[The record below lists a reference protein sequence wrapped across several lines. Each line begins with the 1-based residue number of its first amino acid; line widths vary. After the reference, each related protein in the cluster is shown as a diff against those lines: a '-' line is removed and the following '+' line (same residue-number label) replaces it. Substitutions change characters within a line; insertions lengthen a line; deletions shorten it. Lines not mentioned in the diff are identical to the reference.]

1 MSNAGRF
8 LRQAAILAAKDL
20 KVFLLDRGSLLFAL
34 VFPFAFVVMFSLM
47 MGPSFGEDKPVIIHL
62 ATAEPEGSISHQIIQ
77 GMEAS
82 AEGLQVRRLA
92 PEEARQ
98 ALLKQEIGG
107 YLFFPPG
114 FSEAVM
120 RGQPT
125 RLTVYYHPEA
135 VTARAALTSVAR
147 AIATEIRSYQ
157 VMYRAIAEL
166 AGPAATGGVP
176 PGQPAAAPG
185 EGAGG
190 VLPGQGARPPGGWGP
205 GQPADALGVR
215 ADFQQVGEIEAAR
228 PVDFLVPGYLT
239 MFVFFALAFTG
250 ESLLAE
256 RETCTLERLVAASTS
271 RGSILGGKMAG
282 AFLRGL
288 VQLVIF
294 WVAGTLVFH
303 VRMGHYPA
311 AVVLVSV
318 LLTVVSAAVGVFLA
332 TVARTRKGAAFMAV
346 FISLSAAALGG
357 CWWPLF
363 IMPRWLQNLA
373 RITPHAWANSAFN
386 KLMLFGATP
395 ADVLPEMGALVIF
408 AIVFGA
414 LAAGRFRLN

>member
-1 MSNAGRF
+1 
-8 LRQAAILAAKDL
+8 
-20 KVFLLDRGSLLFAL
+20 
-34 VFPFAFVVMFSLM
+34 MFSLM
-47 MGPSFGEDKPVIIHL
+47 MGPSSGEDKPVVIHL
-62 ATAEPEGSISHQIIQ
+62 ATAESEGSISRQIIE
-77 GMEAS
+77 GMAAS

-98 ALLKQEIGG
+98 ALLKQQIGG
-107 YLFFPPG
+107 YLFFPAG
-114 FSEAVM
+114 FSEAVV
-120 RGQPT
+120 RARPT
-125 RLTVYYHPEA
+125 RLIVYYHPEA

-166 AGPAATGGVP
+166 AGPAGTGGVP
-176 PGQPAAAPG
+176 P
-185 EGAGG
+185 
-190 VLPGQGARPPGGWGP
+190 AR
-205 GQPADALGVR
+205 PADALGVR
-215 ADFQQVGEIEAAR
+215 AVFQQVGEIEAAR

-256 RETCTLERLVAASTS
+256 RETYTLERLVVASAS

-288 VQLVIF
+288 VQVIIF
-294 WVAGTLVFH
+294 WVAGALAFH

-318 LLTVVSAAVGVFLA
+318 LLAVVSAAVGVFLA
-332 TVARTRKGAAFMAV
+332 TVARTRKGAASMTV

-395 ADVLPEMGALVIF
+395 ADVLPEMGVLVLF
-408 AIVFGA
+408 AAVFAA
-414 LAAGRFRLN
+414 LAMGRFRLN

>member
-1 MSNAGRF
+1 MSSAGRF

-47 MGPSFGEDKPVIIHL
+47 MGPSFGEDKPVVVHL
-62 ATAEPEGSISHQIIQ
+62 VTAEPEASISHQIIE
-77 GMEAS
+77 GLAAS
-82 AEGLQVRRLA
+82 AEGFQVRRLA
-92 PEEARQ
+92 PEEAHR
-98 ALLKQEIGG
+98 ALLKREIGG

-120 RGQPT
+120 RGEPT
-125 RLTVYYHPEA
+125 RLVVYYHPEA

-166 AGPAATGGVP
+166 AGLAATGGV
-176 PGQPAAAPG
+176 
-185 EGAGG
+185 
-190 VLPGQGARPPGGWGP
+190 LPGRSVGPPGGWGH
-205 GQPADALGVR
+205 GQPADELGVR
-215 ADFQQVGEIEAAR
+215 AVFEQVGDVEATR

-239 MFVFFALAFTG
+239 MFVFFALSFTG
-250 ESLLAE
+250 ASLLAE
-256 RETCTLERLVAASTS
+256 RESYTLERLVAASAS
-271 RGSILGGKMAG
+271 RGSILAGKMAG

-288 VQLVIF
+288 VQVVIF

-303 VRMGHYPA
+303 VRMGHYVA

-332 TVARTRKGAAFMAV
+332 TVARTRKGAASMAV
-346 FISLSAAALGG
+346 FSSLGAAALGG

-386 KLMLFGATP
+386 KLMLCCVPRAGPVPLAVSLRGVVLRPGPGQWCRP
-395 ADVLPEMGALVIF
+395 ALLPG
-408 AIVFGA
+408 
-414 LAAGRFRLN
+414 

>member
-1 MSNAGRF
+1 MSNAGRL

-20 KVFLLDRGSLLFAL
+20 KMFLLDRGSLLFAL

-47 MGPSFGEDKPVIIHL
+47 MGPSFGEDKPVVVHL
-62 ATAEPEGSISHQIIQ
+62 VTAEPEGSISHQITE
-77 GMEAS
+77 GMAAS
-82 AEGLQVRRLA
+82 AEGFQVRRLA
-92 PEEARQ
+92 PEEARR
-98 ALLKQEIGG
+98 ALLKREIGG

-166 AGPAATGGVP
+166 AGPAGTGSV
-176 PGQPAAAPG
+176 
-185 EGAGG
+185 
-190 VLPGQGARPPGGWGP
+190 PGQGAGPPGGWGP
-205 GQPADALGVR
+205 GRPADALGVR
-215 ADFQQVGEIEAAR
+215 AVFEQVGEIEAAR

-239 MFVFFALAFTG
+239 MFVFFALSFTG
-250 ESLLAE
+250 ASLLAE
-256 RETCTLERLVAASTS
+256 RESYTLERLVAASAS
-271 RGSILGGKMAG
+271 RGSILAGKMAG

-288 VQLVIF
+288 VQVVIF
-294 WVAGTLVFH
+294 WVAGILVFH

-332 TVARTRKGAAFMAV
+332 TVARTRKGAASMAV
-346 FISLSAAALGG
+346 FISLGAAALGG

-395 ADVLPEMGALVIF
+395 QDVVPEL
-408 AIVFGA
+408 GA
-414 LAAGRFRLN
+414 LALFAVLFGVLGVWRFRLE